1 MGLREETVLDSL
13 GCPTPADL
21 TTTLSDN
28 GSLYLS
34 QYILLLHRRKEI
46 TKTDIEDYVSKLK
59 QFLNFG
65 NILRYPGD
73 TSESC
78 PDNMIGI
85 ASACRLFYPAANR
98 MMYTHGKYQK
108 AQYIDGFESPNRHK
122 WSKLLY
128 WTLRLLTFNNV
139 RWVYNP
145 KGPSTY
151 QPAFT
156 VSNWLGRQPGL
167 IGYLSYCA
175 GERVSAFEHL
185 AIIVGCLLTM
195 YEGKNS
201 QGNYESSNRLLT
213 YLMLEQ
219 LSDTYWVYKLL
230 NNLFIKSINNRFGNV
245 NGLVRTFFGD
255 KHSFSKY
262 WTF

>member
-1 MGLREETVLDSL
+1 MGLREEIVFDSL

-21 TTTLSDN
+21 TTILSDN

-46 TKTDIEDYVSKLK
+46 TKADIDEYIYKLK

-65 NILRYPGD
+65 NLLRYPGD
-73 TSESC
+73 TSDTC

-85 ASACRLFYPAANR
+85 ASACRLFYPSANR
-98 MMYTHGKYQK
+98 MIFSHGKYQK
-108 AQYIDGFESPNRHK
+108 AQYVEDFESPDRRK
-122 WSKLLY
+122 LSKLIY
-128 WTLRLLTFNNV
+128 WILKIVTFNNV

-151 QPAFT
+151 YPAFT
-156 VSNWLGRQPGL
+156 LSNWLGRQPGL

-175 GERVSAFEHL
+175 GERVSAFQHL
-185 AIIVGCLLTM
+185 AIIVGCLITM
-195 YEGKNS
+195 YESKNP
-201 QGNYESSNRLLT
+201 QGQWESSDRMLT

-219 LSDTYWVYKLL
+219 LSYTYWVYKLL
-230 NNLFIKSINNRFGNV
+230 NNLFIKSINKRFGSV
-245 NGLVRTFFGD
+245 NGLVKTFFGEN
-255 KHSFSKY
+255 HSFSKY
-262 WTF
+262 WF